1 MKWNIVEEDI
11 FIAVSNRLKAKKN
24 ILNVTTNVEIM
35 DIKENN
41 FLIINNYTANFYVKL
56 NLY

>member
-41 FLIINNYTANFYVKL
+41 FLIINNYNANFYVKL
-56 NLY
+56 NFY